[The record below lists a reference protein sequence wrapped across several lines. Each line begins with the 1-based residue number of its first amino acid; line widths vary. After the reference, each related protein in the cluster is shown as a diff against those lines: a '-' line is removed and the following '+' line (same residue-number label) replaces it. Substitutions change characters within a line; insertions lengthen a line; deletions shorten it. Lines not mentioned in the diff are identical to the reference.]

1 MFVRPYYQV
10 LMNTDEYECLETEMR
25 EPCMFA
31 VRGRRPARTARSDW
45 RFAALLAALT
55 IVPSGLARAADASD
69 AAPKPPESA
78 PAPTLCDGQPSIS
91 GSVPVLG
98 DWKKALCERGF
109 NLQVNFIGEVF
120 GNPTGGVKQ
129 GARYEQRIELGLDGD
144 MDAIAGIKGLIFH
157 INSYAIAGQSLSTY
171 NLYNYSGITFIDA
184 HPAWLLFEAWAE
196 YKFLDDKL
204 SIRAGQLAADSDFF
218 ISEMGQLFL
227 NATYGWPNLFT
238 NDLPS
243 GGPAYP
249 FATPGVRVKVYASNQ
264 LNFVAAVF
272 NGDPT
277 GAGFTGKQA
286 QYDPSGTNFLV
297 KYPPFVVG
305 EVQYAYNQDKDST
318 GLAGKIKFGGWYHF
332 GSFNDIYFGRDG
344 LSLADPDSDGTAL
357 THNGDYSLYG
367 VIDQM
372 LWRLPG
378 DDPKKGVGAFARVT
392 ATPTD
397 RNLISFYADGGA
409 NFMGLWNQRPDD
421 QFGVSA
427 AYTEVSPA
435 AHALDVDTTAFVG
448 ERLPARDYELL
459 LEATYQAQIMPGW
472 TVQPDFEYVFHPGG
486 GAVNPLNPASGR
498 IPDAAVFGVRT
509 TVQF

>member
-1 MFVRPYYQV
+1 
-10 LMNTDEYECLETEMR
+10 MR

-31 VRGRRPARTARSDW
+31 VRRRRSARSARSDW
-45 RFAALLAALT
+45 RFAALLAVLT
-55 IVPSGLARAADASD
+55 IVPGGLACAADASD
-69 AAPKPPESA
+69 AAAKAPEPA

-91 GSVPVLG
+91 GSVPLLG
-98 DWKKALCERGF
+98 DWKKALCERGL
-109 NLQVNFIGEVF
+109 NPQVNFISEVF

-129 GARYEQRIELGLDGD
+129 GARYEQRLELGLDGD
-144 MDAIAGIKGLIFH
+144 MNQIAGIKGLIFH
-157 INSYAIAGQSLSTY
+157 INSYEIAGQSLSTY
-171 NLYNYSGITFIDA
+171 NLYNYSAITFIAA

-196 YKFLDDKL
+196 YKLPGDKL
-204 SIRAGQLAADSDFF
+204 SIRVGQLAADSDFF
-218 ISEMGQLFL
+218 ISELGQLYL
-227 NATYGWPNLFT
+227 NSTYGWPNIFAD
-238 NDLPS
+238 DLPS

-249 FATPGVRVKVYASNQ
+249 FATPGVRVKVYASDQ
-264 LNFVAAVF
+264 LNLVGAIF

-277 GAGFTGKQA
+277 GAGFTGKPW
-286 QYDPSGTNFLV
+286 QYDPSGTDFLV

-305 EVQYAYNQDKDST
+305 EAQFSYNQDKDST

-332 GSFNDIYFGRDG
+332 GSFNDQYLGSDG
-344 LSLADPDSDGTAL
+344 VPLADPDSDGRAL
-357 THNGDYSLYG
+357 THSGDYSLYG

-378 DDPKKGVGAFARVT
+378 DDPKKGIGAFARVS
-392 ATPTD
+392 AAPTD
-397 RNLISFYADGGA
+397 RNLIHFYADGGV
-409 NFMGLWNQRPDD
+409 NFMGLWSQRPDD

-435 AHALDVDTTAFVG
+435 VSALDVETAAFTG
-448 ERLPARDYELL
+448 EKLPARDYELL
-459 LEATYQAQIMPGW
+459 LEATYQAQVMPGW

-498 IPDAAVFGVRT
+498 IPDAAVFGIRT